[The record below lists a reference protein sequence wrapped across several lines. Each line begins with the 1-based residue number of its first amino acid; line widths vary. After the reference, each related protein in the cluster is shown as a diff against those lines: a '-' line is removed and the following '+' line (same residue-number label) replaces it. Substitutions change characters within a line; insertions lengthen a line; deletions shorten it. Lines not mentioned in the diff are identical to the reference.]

1 MGLQKEGKNG
11 KESEVTSPLKPKHV
25 ISEEVV
31 VGYMDVGLNE
41 EKKPN
46 VRGSWKKLARAQGLA
61 ESGTTTA
68 QKEEEV
74 GTKRTRK
81 IEKKEAEE
89 VRKKKKTHEDA
100 PNGEVLMIDETA
112 VGSIAESNDY
122 FLLELSGE
130 PSISWCIARIGA
142 TLGSHNRLLIEDEEK
157 NTQVCRK

>member
-68 QKEEEV
+68 
-74 GTKRTRK
+74 
-81 IEKKEAEE
+81 
-89 VRKKKKTHEDA
+89 
-100 PNGEVLMIDETA
+100 
-112 VGSIAESNDY
+112 
-122 FLLELSGE
+122 
-130 PSISWCIARIGA
+130 
-142 TLGSHNRLLIEDEEK
+142 
-157 NTQVCRK
+157 